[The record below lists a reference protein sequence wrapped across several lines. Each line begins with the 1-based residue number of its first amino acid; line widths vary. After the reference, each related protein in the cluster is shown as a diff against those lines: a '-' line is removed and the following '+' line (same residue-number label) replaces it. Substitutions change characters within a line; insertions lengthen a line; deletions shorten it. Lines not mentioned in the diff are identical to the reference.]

1 MIDMP
6 PRRHLPQ
13 QVRDSMLVD
22 LRQKLDETPRRAKT
36 PYAVAAGVA
45 ALVAGGVVAV
55 TTLQGGGDGTETGSG
70 KVTGDT
76 NGVAVQAHRCQ
87 SASKKAGGFPAKADW
102 RVVAHT
108 ASAGFTELA
117 VKVAD
122 KPVFCE
128 VTATSVR
135 LSEFDTKPNYVP
147 GSKTGAAFKGGSN
160 LVGLVVDPSWH
171 GIDAYEKTGKD
182 ELIDSDPTQEGT
194 TGWRYA
200 DGMALWWPEYPVAL
214 TVAPHG
220 KKPTSPL
227 PAAPDSTVTVVDQP
241 YTGPAPD
248 RTSPE
253 GKLLVKCIERS
264 ASWNPL
270 VDPATWQPGP
280 MLTGDT
286 STILVIRGIDHVTT
300 CSGDPAD
307 TRAGGLGIDWWGGDL
322 RVVGLPKGNKP
333 VVSLAGTSLT
343 RDNEN
348 RDIVFG
354 SVSKDAASMTVTTSE
369 HDTATA
375 QVHNGTFIADVRQ
388 TPDMLHDD
396 IGVYPVI
403 TSVTVKDAHGKV
415 LYQGKPQVSP

>member
-13 QVRDSMLVD
+13 QTRDSMLVD
-22 LRQKLDETPRRAKT
+22 LRQKLDETPRRSKT

-45 ALVAGGVVAV
+45 ALVAGGVVVA
-55 TTLQGGGDGTETGSG
+55 TTLQGGTTESASS

-76 NGVAVQAHRCQ
+76 KGVEVAAQRCHD
-87 SASKKAGGFPAKADW
+87 ASKKVSGFPAKADW

-117 VKVAD
+117 IKVAD

-128 VTATSVR
+128 TTATTVL
-135 LSEFDTKPNYVP
+135 LSKYDNKPNYVP
-147 GSKTGAAFKGGSN
+147 GSTTGAAFRGGSN
-160 LVGLVVDPSWH
+160 LIGLVVDPAWH
-171 GIDAYEKTGKD
+171 GIDAYEKSGND
-182 ELIDSDPTQEGT
+182 EIIDSAPTQEGMS
-194 TGWRYA
+194 GWRYA

-227 PAAPDSTVTVVDQP
+227 PAAPDSTATVVDRP

-253 GKLLVKCIERS
+253 GKLLAKCIERS

-270 VDPATWQPGP
+270 TDPGTWQPGP
-280 MLTGDT
+280 MLTSETGAVM
-286 STILVIRGIDHVTT
+286 LVIRGIDHVTT
-300 CSGDPAD
+300 CDGDPAD
-307 TRAGGLGIDWWGGDL
+307 DSFGALAIGWWGGDQREVRL
-322 RVVGLPKGNKP
+322 PSGNQPVLAPISGDLPGNGRSRVVLYGAVTTN
-333 VVSLAGTSLT
+333 
-343 RDNEN
+343 
-348 RDIVFG
+348 
-354 SVSKDAASMTVTTSE
+354 AASMTLTTAE
-369 HDTATA
+369 HKTLTA
-375 QVHNGTFIADVRQ
+375 QVRNGSFLADVKVHKAF
-388 TPDMLHDD
+388 TYDE
-396 IGVYPVI
+396 PVI

-415 LYQGKPQVSP
+415 LYHGKPAK